1 MALPRESHSR
11 EIQVENK
18 SVNENKRR
26 DRNSNSRVA
35 WSYSSAPGTAR
46 YLRNLN
52 RNLKVFIK
60 ILGKSFDCFFFLA
73 ISFLL
78 LLSKCFPS
86 RSRSE
91 LSCVE
96 EWCQTNANLASRV
109 LALFGILL

>member
-26 DRNSNSRVA
+26 DWNSNSRVA

-46 YLRNLN
+46 YLQNLN

-60 ILGKSFDCFFFLA
+60 ILGKSFDCFFF
-73 ISFLL
+73 SRYFLFVAVVQTL
-78 LLSKCFPS
+78 PS